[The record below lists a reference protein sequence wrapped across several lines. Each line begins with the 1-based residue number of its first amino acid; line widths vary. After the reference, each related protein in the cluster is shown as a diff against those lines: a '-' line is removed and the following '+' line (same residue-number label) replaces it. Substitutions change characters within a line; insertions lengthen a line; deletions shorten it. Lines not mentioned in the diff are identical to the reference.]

1 MNLFELQSDYTE
13 LTNKTGMQGDF
24 DDILWNGFVVNQNN
38 HIAIERFGADVPP
51 IYMVYHY
58 VIITDEIKH
67 ALEQSNLSGFEFCEV
82 RKNKIIK
89 GDWKN
94 FSMEFFEGY
103 DDPTYDPTSKGE
115 HCQQTTKL
123 TPKLWLINPLF
134 ELTFRKITNTNFEVY
149 KEENSD
155 FYNGVGDKMGVFI
168 SENAK
173 LFFENL
179 NLPLKYYLL
188 Q

>member
-1 MNLFELQSDYTE
+1 MNVFEIHSDYST
-13 LTNKTGMQGDF
+13 LTHKTGIKGDF
-24 DDILWNGFVVNQNN
+24 ADILWHGFVVNQNN
-38 HIAIERFGADVPP
+38 CIFVERFGADVPP
-51 IYMVYHY
+51 IYVVHHN
-58 VIITDEIKH
+58 IIIIDDIKQQL
-67 ALEQSNLSGFEFCEV
+67 AQSQLCGFECCEV
-82 RKNKIIK
+82 NKNKIIK

-94 FSMEFFEGY
+94 FSMAFFEGY
-103 DDPTYDPTSKGE
+103 DDPTYDPIIQGK
-115 HCQQTTKL
+115 HCQQTADL
-123 TPKLWLINPLF
+123 MPKLWLINPLF

-149 KEENSD
+149 KKENSD

-179 NLPLKYYLL
+179 NLPLKYFLL